1 MKAIVLVGIGGL
13 LGSVARYK
21 LGGWVLHLTT
31 LEKFPWSTFA
41 VNVAGCFVVG
51 LLAGLVEKYDY
62 FSADTRLFLFTGL
75 LGGFTTFSAFG
86 LDALYLIRR
95 GELLTAASYAG
106 FSVIVGIAAVWLGFK
121 LMGGSLH
128 HA

>member
-1 MKAIVLVGIGGL
+1 MKAIVLVGLGGL
-13 LGSVARYK
+13 VGSVARYK

-41 VNVAGCFVVG
+41 VNVTGCLVAG
-51 LLAGLVEKYDY
+51 LLAGLVEKHD
-62 FSADTRLFLFTGL
+62 FFAADTRLFLFTGL

-86 LDALYLIRR
+86 LDALYLVRR
-95 GELLTAASYAG
+95 GEMLTAASYAG
-106 FSVIVGIAAVWLGFK
+106 LSVIVGIAAVWLGFK

-128 HA
+128 HT